1 MVRHE
6 IGSFVGLVMAMSILY
21 PISRLIK
28 GLVEDKESRMKET
41 QKMMG
46 LFQWVFMASWYS
58 IALIYSLRPSWVCN
72 LVQ

>member
-1 MVRHE
+1 
-6 IGSFVGLVMAMSILY
+6 MAMSILY

-46 LFQWVFMASWYS
+46 LFQWVFMASWFVHHRHYPRLLLLS
-58 IALIYSLRPSWVCN
+58 YLIIYDCDTE
-72 LVQ
+72 